1 MDVAKQRDED
11 KELAFMEQFD
21 LLLYNHPER
30 LIMIDKTHKDQNAAR
45 KRRGWKK
52 NQQQR
57 LLNDT
62 GIVSDTQCWQQLT

>member
-52 NQQQR
+52 KSAAEVI
-57 LLNDT
+57 D
-62 GIVSDTQCWQQLT
+62 